1 MPAPYLPY
9 VPDLYTY
16 HRRPTR
22 TVMVGDVGVGGD
34 NPIRVQSMTT
44 TLTKDVAATADQVE
58 RLVRVGCEIVRITTP
73 TPADARCLGPIKE
86 RLAARGIHVP
96 IVADIHFNPLAALAA
111 ADFADKVRVNPGNYA
126 DSRKFAVREYSDE
139 EYAAELSRVEERFA
153 PLVLKCRERGIAMRI
168 GTNHGSL
175 SDRIMNR
182 FGDTPEGMVESALE
196 FVRICEKY
204 GYRDIILSMKAS
216 NPKVMVAAYRLLA
229 ARMADLGMDYPFHLG
244 VTEAGNAE
252 DGRIKSAIGI
262 GSLLEDGIG
271 DTIRVSL
278 TEEPEEEIP
287 VAYAIAGRYRP
298 QGASASRPPAGHGQ
312 GLTSADSPTLA
323 GDRGELVRASTADS
337 PPIAQVSGQ
346 PPWDPYHFERRPT
359 RDVGLGGVRLGGAN
373 TVAVLSTVGGP
384 LAAQQTAMAR
394 LLRWASPAGRRQPKP
409 DEALVHLQG
418 TEDLAALRRIARRL
432 RRWPQAQLALIAGSD
447 DTALLLDAL
456 PEVDG
461 VLQRVGP
468 AGEVTLLASAVRDAG
483 KTLVLDVEVRR
494 AEDRPAAIEQLLDA
508 AADAME
514 QESAVVL
521 TVTAADEERIHAY
534 RLLASEAARRGVQA
548 PIVLQAHLPSEPLL
562 PASITLGSLLCDG
575 IGDALLLGG
584 MEDGT
589 ELAFNILQASGTRLS
604 RTDYVACP
612 SCGRTL
618 FDLQETTE
626 RIKSRTSHLVGVK
639 LAIMGCIVNG
649 PGEMADAD
657 FGYVG
662 GAPGQV
668 NLYVGKECVEKGVPA
683 EQADD
688 RLVELIKAHGK
699 WQEADEDS

>member
-1 MPAPYLPY
+1 MSRSQLPY
-9 VPDLYTY
+9 VRDLLSYR
-16 HRRPTR
+16 RRPTR

-44 TLTKDVAATADQVE
+44 TLTKDIPATVAQVE
-58 RLVRVGCEIVRITTP
+58 RLVAVGCEIVRITTP

-86 RLAARGIHVP
+86 QLAARGIHVP

-111 ADFADKVRVNPGNYA
+111 ADYADKVRVNPGNYA
-126 DSRKFAVREYSDE
+126 DSRKFAVREYTDE
-139 EYAAELSRVEERFA
+139 EYEAELGRVEERFT
-153 PLVLKCRERGIAMRI
+153 PLVLKCKERGIAMRI

-196 FVRICEKY
+196 FVRICRKHDY
-204 GYRDIILSMKAS
+204 HDIILSMKAS

-229 ARMADLGMDYPFHLG
+229 ARMEELGMNYPFHLG

-278 TEEPEEEIP
+278 TEEPEEEVP
-287 VAYAIAGRYRP
+287 VAFAIAGRYERRSESDSN
-298 QGASASRPPAGHGQ
+298 ASPEAQ
-312 GLTSADSPTLA
+312 MKLLA
-323 GDRGELVRASTADS
+323 CA
-337 PPIAQVSGQ
+337 
-346 PPWDPYHFERRPT
+346 PWDFYHFERRPS
-359 RDVGLGGVRLGGAN
+359 REVELGELRLGGSN
-373 TVAVLSTVGGP
+373 TVAVVATIEGP
-384 LAAQQTAMAR
+384 LSEHAIALAR
-394 LLRWASPAGRRQPKP
+394 ILRWASPAGRRQPKP
-409 DEALVHLQG
+409 DAALVRLEGPEDLEALQK
-418 TEDLAALRRIARRL
+418 IAERL
-432 RRWPQAQLALIAGSD
+432 RKWPQAQLALIARSHD
-447 DTALLLDAL
+447 ALLLMDAL
-456 PEVDG
+456 PDVDG
-461 VLQRVGP
+461 VMQRIGP
-468 AGEVTLLASAVRDAG
+468 GDDVTLLASAARDAG
-483 KTLVLDVEVRR
+483 KTLLLETTVDG
-494 AEDRPAAIEQLLDA
+494 AEGRLRAIEELLRV
-508 AADAME
+508 AADALDQVAM
-514 QESAVVL
+514 VL
-521 TVTAADEERIHAY
+521 LSIDAPDAERIHAY
-534 RLLASEAARRGVQA
+534 RLLAVRAAELGVDA
-548 PIVLQAHLPSEPLL
+548 PILLRAAAPEEPLL
-562 PASITLGSLLCDG
+562 PVSISLGSPLCDG
-575 IGDALLLGG
+575 IGDAIMIGG
-584 MEDGT
+584 LEDST
-589 ELAFNILQASGTRLS
+589 ALAFDLLQAAGTRLS
-604 RTDYVACP
+604 KTDYVACP

-626 RIKSRTSHLVGVK
+626 RIKRRTSHLVGVK

-683 EQADD
+683 EEADD

-699 WQEADEDS
+699 WQEADEEA